1 VHDGRLAVTRLGPN
15 GASPTELRVLP
26 VDAAGLGQ
34 VIVIDTEAFSL
45 EKKACR
51 CKLLHSY
58 GDGAAGQRLS
68 VETYG

>member
-1 VHDGRLAVTRLGPN
+1 LGYAAQ
-15 GASPTELRVLP
+15 GATELRVLP

-45 EKKACR
+45 EKTDCR
-51 CKLLHSY
+51 CKLFHSY
-58 GDGAAGQRLS
+58 GEGASGQRLS

>member
-1 VHDGRLAVTRLGPN
+1 MTRLGAH

-45 EKKACR
+45 EKTDCR
-51 CKLLHSY
+51 CKLFQSY